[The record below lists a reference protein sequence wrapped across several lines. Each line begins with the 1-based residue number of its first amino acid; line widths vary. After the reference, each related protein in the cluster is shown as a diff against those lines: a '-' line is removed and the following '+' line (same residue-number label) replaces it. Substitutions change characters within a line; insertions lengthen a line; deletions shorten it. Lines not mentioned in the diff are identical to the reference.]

1 MTLGPAF
8 QDEIEGVHAVLQER
22 SRRSRDAFIES
33 GFEMLNGM
41 RFADLTVAAL
51 ARHCG
56 RSVGAFYKRFED
68 KEGFFRALQLAA
80 VTHGRKLTRAR
91 LAPALLARMT
101 PDEALD
107 EMVDLLSDIFTSQA
121 RGVLRESLLRV
132 LDPEDGWAPM
142 RDSGREIQRLV
153 VDRLKAEWPG
163 VSEADAER
171 KIRFCYQIVV
181 GVLQN
186 DLVNDFHSISTR
198 DRSVRKALKA
208 AIGDHMRSPS
218 RY

>member
-1 MTLGPAF
+1 MPPDPAY
-8 QDEIEGVHAVLQER
+8 QDEIEGVHAVQQER

-33 GFEMLNGM
+33 GFGMLNEM
-41 RFADLTVAAL
+41 RFADLTIAAL
-51 ARHCG
+51 ARHCD

-80 VTHGRKLTRAR
+80 VTRGRRLTRAR
-91 LAPALLARMT
+91 LAAARLARMT
-101 PDEALD
+101 PEAVLD
-107 EMVDLLSDIFTSQA
+107 EMVDLLSDIFTSEA

-142 RDSGREIQRLV
+142 RDSGREIQRV
-153 VDRLKAEWPG
+153 IVERLRESGPG
-163 VSEADAER
+163 ASEADAER

-186 DLVNDFHSISTR
+186 DLVNDFHNISTR
-198 DRSVRKALKA
+198 DQSARKALKA
-208 AIGDHMRSPS
+208 VIRDHMSSPS